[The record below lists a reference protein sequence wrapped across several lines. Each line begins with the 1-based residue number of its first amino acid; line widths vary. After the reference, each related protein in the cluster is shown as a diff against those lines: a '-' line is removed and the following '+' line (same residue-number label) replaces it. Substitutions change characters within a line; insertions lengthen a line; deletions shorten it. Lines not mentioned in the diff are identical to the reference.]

1 MQEASKGALK
11 LDTLKFQLQKILKE
25 AKSVP
30 EELMDVIETRKNK
43 LISDITRKLG
53 TVRDFQKTFKNHF
66 DSMGEAVR
74 GIVYNETKRVQDG
87 DFDENIKCE
96 MEKKGLREETLEK
109 CRKRLNSEFK
119 AEVEKNPQIKE
130 DLRAIS
136 KSFKEMEPELS
147 DKFSVPVVTS
157 PWKEEDFELD
167 NDFTFNDNDLH
178 AYLTKPGWLL
188 KGIGYG
194 TLAAVGKY
202 YIVLVFKNIFQCNCF
217 TTI

>member
-30 EELMDVIETRKNK
+30 KELMDVIETRKNK
-43 LISDITRKLG
+43 LISDITRKLE
-53 TVRDFQKTFKNHF
+53 TVHDFQKTYKNHF

-74 GIVYNETKRVQDG
+74 GIVDKETKRVQDG

-96 MEKKGLREETLEK
+96 MAKKGLREETLEK
-109 CRKRLNSEFK
+109 CRKRLNSEFQ

-167 NDFTFNDNDLH
+167 NDFTFNDNNLH
-178 AYLTKPGWLL
+178 SYLTKPGWLL

-194 TLAAVGKY
+194 TLAAVGK
-202 YIVLVFKNIFQCNCF
+202 
-217 TTI
+217 